1 MFVVLRDLRSTLST
15 RFTRSWW
22 NKPRY

>member
-1 MFVVLRDLRSTLST
+1 MFVALRDLRSTLST